1 MSQSYKP
8 EMNQPRN
15 FQSRNGGHKPFLRN
29 IAQFTSALLTQL
41 LRILLTPNP
50 NMRVK
55 EVPHCTS
62 QSFSISEWTMSPL
75 ISIQP
80 FNAPR
85 RTRFF
90 GFTTGSTRAIGSPG
104 RVTKIG
110 SFVFCTFFRSAMHF
124 TLNSEI
130 NTVFTS
136 KDYLVKR
143 LGQVYQ
149 ALRRSFLSGS
159 ACASRAGDGAP
170 AIANF
175 AKTRPPRRVLISPL
189 TLLQQFRS
197 QLSTTNYFRY

>member
-1 MSQSYKP
+1 MSPSYKP

-15 FQSRNGGHKPFLRN
+15 FQRRNGGHKPLLRN

-62 QSFSISEWTMSPL
+62 QSFSISEWTMPPL

-90 GFTTGSTRAIGSPG
+90 DCTTRSTPDI
-104 RVTKIG
+104 
-110 SFVFCTFFRSAMHF
+110 
-124 TLNSEI
+124 
-130 NTVFTS
+130 
-136 KDYLVKR
+136 
-143 LGQVYQ
+143 
-149 ALRRSFLSGS
+149 
-159 ACASRAGDGAP
+159 GAP
-170 AIANF
+170 
-175 AKTRPPRRVLISPL
+175 RQV
-189 TLLQQFRS
+189 
-197 QLSTTNYFRY
+197 